1 VVGEDV
7 RLGGGG
13 RGWPAALVIPAA
25 GQLAAVGAAA
35 LPAFSAYNSDASVTW
50 KWVASAATIA
60 LGFLLIRGVSFLLP
74 DGPAPAGRPARA
86 QHAGG
91 HRNHPLSSG
100 PGYLRPFG
108 PQGPTVQQARR
119 PGGRPGRDRND
130 TGCAGHRP
138 EIAHLWHVPDHIKR
152 LAFANQVYGGSFARE
167 HLGGLNV
174 GVRKCP
180 RTSGRELNYERSR

>member
-108 PQGPTVQQARR
+108 PQGQLFNKLVDREVAPVGTGTTQAVQ
-119 PGGRPGRDRND
+119 D
-130 TGCAGHRP
+130 TAPR
-138 EIAHLWHVPDHIKR
+138 LHI
-152 LAFANQVYGGSFARE
+152 FGMFQI
-167 HLGGLNV
+167 
-174 GVRKCP
+174 
-180 RTSGRELNYERSR
+180 TSSA